1 MQKLLTIISAMLV
14 SSTILTSCGGNNT
27 TTEENKKTVEKEG
40 KAEGKVE
47 GKLEGKFVLK
57 SSEDSY
63 MIFNSDGTGEEK
75 SSTTGLEK
83 FEWKINEGELC
94 ISKKY
99 QMDEA
104 SEPLSSSSCGKY
116 TLKNNELN
124 WEVDGFNIQLYKPE

>member
-1 MQKLLTIISAMLV
+1 MQKLLTFISAMLV
-14 SSTILTSCGGNNT
+14 TSTILTSCGGNNT
-27 TTEENKKTVEKEG
+27 TTEENEKTVEK
-40 KAEGKVE
+40 EGKVE

-104 SEPLSSSSCGKY
+104 SEPVSSSSCGKY

-124 WEVDGFNIQLYKPE
+124 WEVDGFSIQLYKPE